1 MAEETFANK
10 DKIAELKRQREKTIT
25 KTSVIG
31 IIVNVLL
38 VVFKAIA
45 GLLAN
50 SIAIILDAVNNL
62 TDALSSLV
70 TMIGNLIA
78 GRKPDKKHPLGHG
91 RVEYLSAMIVAALVL
106 YAGITAGVESVKKI
120 ITPKVAD
127 YSTITFVII
136 SVAVAVK
143 IVLGIYFKAMGKKTH
158 SYALTASGTDA
169 LFDAIISFSVLVS
182 AVLYLLFGINL
193 EAYVGILIS
202 LFIIKSG
209 LSMLFETLDDIVG
222 HRADRELVSAI
233 KKTVCEN
240 ENVLGAYDL
249 IIHSYG
255 PEKHIASIHVEVA
268 DTMTADKID
277 QMERNISAEVYRKH
291 GVIMAGIG
299 IYSLNTKDE
308 EAKSLR
314 EKVFSILEK
323 RKYVLQIHGFHYDK
337 ERKLL
342 NVDVILDFDT
352 PDMQAEYCSITEELK
367 RAFPD
372 LTVNVIMDLDA

>member
-1 MAEETFANK
+1 MSENTLSA
-10 DKIAELKRQREKTIT
+10 DRKIAEMQKQREKTIT
-25 KTSVIG
+25 RTSVIG
-31 IIVNVLL
+31 IIANVLL

-50 SIAIILDAVNNL
+50 SIAMIIDAVNNL
-62 TDALSSLV
+62 TDALSSLA
-70 TMIGNLIA
+70 TLIGNLIA

-91 RVEYLSAMIVAALVL
+91 RVEYLSAMVVAALVL

-120 ITPKVAD
+120 ITPEEVD
-127 YSTITFVII
+127 YSALTFAVL
-136 SVAVAVK
+136 SVA
-143 IVLGIYFKAMGKKTH
+143 IVLKIFLGLFFRAMGKKTR
-158 SYALTASGTDA
+158 SSALKASGADA
-169 LFDAIISFSVLVS
+169 LFDAVISLSVLVS
-182 AVLYLLFGINL
+182 AAVYLLFGLNL

-209 LSMLFETLDDIVG
+209 FSMLIETLDDIVG

-240 ENVLGAYDL
+240 PDVLGAYDL

-268 DTMTADKID
+268 DTLTADEID
-277 QMERNISAEVYRKH
+277 RMERNIAAEVYAKH

-308 EAKSLR
+308 ETKRLR
-314 EKVFSILEK
+314 ERVFALLEK
-323 RKYVLQIHGFHYDK
+323 RKSVLQIHGFHYDR
-337 ERKLL
+337 ERKFL

-352 PDMQAEYCSITEELK
+352 PDMQAEHDSIKEELK
-367 RAFPD
+367 AEFPD